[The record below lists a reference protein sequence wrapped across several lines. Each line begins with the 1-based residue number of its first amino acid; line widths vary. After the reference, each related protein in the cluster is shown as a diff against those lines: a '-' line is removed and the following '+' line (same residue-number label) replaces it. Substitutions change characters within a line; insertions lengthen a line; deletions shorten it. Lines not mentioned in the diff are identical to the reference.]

1 MPLVA
6 DDAWAQQPADVVP
19 VLEPPGSVLPPAAD
33 ALTAAG
39 APAAAVAPTPTSVAP
54 ATASATDAYT
64 GFRAQF
70 DAGRYSE
77 AVPYATRVLELAEQQ
92 AAQPA
97 AEEVQVALM
106 NLGLVQNLS
115 GDYVGA
121 ETTFLRVIE
130 LIAASGRPLY
140 TRLARAYGGLA
151 SAYHDGQRHDLA
163 VKSFDQAIALVR
175 RHVGLLTEQQ
185 VPLIEK
191 YIDSLTELGRY
202 EDALK
207 AQKYVLRIATRA
219 HGERGVGIVP
229 TLEQIGRWYAS
240 IGAYDQSR
248 RTLKQAIDI
257 VEDAES
263 EKSPRLVGPL
273 LALAACNR
281 RQMLDPAQ
289 QPLATPD
296 AERTNIFQ
304 EPGAIGPTG
313 YSLAM
318 MATEGE
324 ESLLRAAAI
333 IDGQTESSPAQ
344 VVNVRTQVGD
354 WYQLRA
360 QNQRA
365 LPHYQ
370 QAWQAAARITDRIDG
385 KSYTEALFGQPVL
398 LHMNRPENWN
408 RYRARAASEVEIRNV
423 VVEFTVN
430 DKGRVESPRVV
441 DDSGDPKR
449 GERTA
454 AALVNTAR
462 YRPRFDNGQPVAAA
476 GVNFSQPWIL
486 LLPPPAT
493 VPQGETTAPASPTE
507 SPAPTTGTARPESA
521 T

>member
-1 MPLVA
+1 VSKRLPTSAGDPAARRGLFTLLAGAALATMAFP
-6 DDAWAQQPADVVP
+6 DAGVAQQP
-19 VLEPPGSVLPPAAD
+19 G
-33 ALTAAG
+33 
-39 APAAAVAPTPTSVAP
+39 AAVASADPPGAVAPATPAAPSAAP
-54 ATASATDAYT
+54 ATASATDAYS
-64 GFRAQF
+64 GFRAEF
-70 DAGRYSE
+70 DAGRYAE
-77 AVPYATRVLELAEQQ
+77 AVPYATRVLELAERQ
-92 AAQPA
+92 AAQPT

-106 NLGLVQNLS
+106 NLGMVQNLS

-121 ETTFLRVIE
+121 EATFLRVIGLVE
-130 LIAASGRPLY
+130 ASGRPLH

-151 SAYHDGQRHDLA
+151 SAYHDGKRHDLA
-163 VKSFDQAIALVR
+163 VKSFDQAIALLR
-175 RHVGLLTEQQ
+175 RHEGLLTEQQ

-207 AQKYVLRIATRA
+207 AQKYVLRIATRT

-229 TLEQIGRWYAS
+229 TIEQIGRWYTS

-248 RTLKQAIDI
+248 RILKQAIDI
-257 VEDAES
+257 VEEAEG
-263 EKSPRLVGPL
+263 ENSPKLVGPL

-281 RQMLDPAQ
+281 RQMLDPTQ

-296 AERTNIFQ
+296 AERTNMFAD
-304 EPGAIGPTG
+304 PGVIGPAG
-313 YSLAM
+313 YSPGM

-324 ESLLRAAAI
+324 TSLLRAAAI
-333 IDGQTESSPAQ
+333 IDGQKDASPAQ

-370 QAWQAAARITDRIDG
+370 QAWQAAARITDQLNG

-398 LHMNRPENWN
+398 LHMIRPENWN
-408 RYRARAASEVEIRNV
+408 RYRARPPSEVEIRNV

-430 DKGRVESPRVV
+430 DKGRVETPRVV

-454 AALVNTAR
+454 SALVSTAR
-462 YRPRFDNGQPVAAA
+462 YRPRFANGEPATTPA
-476 GVNFSQPWIL
+476 VNFSQPWIL

-493 VPQGETTAPASPTE
+493 PAAEDVAVTPQKPST
-507 SPAPTTGTARPESA
+507 
-521 T
+521 